1 MIETEGVVVKVED
14 GIAFVQVQRQ
24 SSCGGCAKQGEGC
37 GTSTLMGYFDNKT
50 PLYQARNPLG
60 IKVGERVRIGVED
73 ATLLRG
79 VLAIYLPPLLLL
91 VAGAL
96 GGHQLAD
103 APQAAEGYAML
114 GALAGLAA
122 GFFGARFFSAR
133 MTQGGRYQPVI
144 LGRKTENPIVNFYG
158 EGHKKC

>member
-14 GIAFVQVQRQ
+14 GIAFIQAQRQ

-37 GTSTLMGYFDNKT
+37 GTSTLVGYFDGRT

-60 IKVGERVRIGVED
+60 VKVGERVVIGVENT
-73 ATLLRG
+73 TLLRG

-91 VAGAL
+91 VAGAV

-103 APQAAEGYAML
+103 TPQAAESYAML
-114 GALAGLAA
+114 GALVGLAA
-122 GFFGARFFSAR
+122 GFFGARLFSAR
-133 MTQGGRYQPVI
+133 MTRGGRYQPVI
-144 LGRKTENPIVNFYG
+144 LSRKADHSFVNFYG
-158 EGHKKC
+158 ENHRKC